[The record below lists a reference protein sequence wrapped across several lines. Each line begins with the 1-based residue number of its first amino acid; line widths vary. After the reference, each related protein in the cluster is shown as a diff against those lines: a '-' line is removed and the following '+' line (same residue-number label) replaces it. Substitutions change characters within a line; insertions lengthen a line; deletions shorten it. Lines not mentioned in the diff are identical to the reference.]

1 MDSSTIFKTTFDILF
16 RYAVLILMFTI
27 SFFTIMKNYTTQFIM
42 FIVLFILNFFGSV
55 FVIRDILFL
64 PNFYMAFA
72 SPSMSSYLTFF
83 TFALVVTVLAHF
95 CSLSIILAVFD
106 YGKKSKYDFRV
117 KKMSEKNTK
126 ILTDFK
132 KIFISSTALV
142 GLLAFLLVYKHVSPE
157 IQELMFKIIS
167 TMISLALLGMIG
179 YELFLSV
186 QFLKTKQHHNPL
198 YQ

>member
-1 MDSSTIFKTTFDILF
+1 MDPSTPFKSTFDIFF

-27 SFFTIMKNYTTQFIM
+27 SFFTIMKNYTMQFIM
-42 FIVLFILNFFGSV
+42 FILLFILNFFGSL

-64 PNFYMAFA
+64 PGYYNAFA
-72 SPSMSSYLTFF
+72 TPMSNYITFF

-95 CSLSIILAVFD
+95 CALAIILAVFD

-142 GLLAFLLVYKHVSPE
+142 GLLAFLLVYKHVSLE
-157 IQELMFKIIS
+157 VQELMFKVIS